1 MAKPRDRNPA
11 SKAALPISFETIQ
24 NDEIDAINLRRR
36 RNGRGELPHARG
48 GGTGAIEDRAVH
60 ETVGLALS
68 GGGIRSA
75 AVALGVLQ
83 ALDERGTLKNVDYLS
98 TVSGGG
104 YMGSS
109 LSATMSV
116 TGGQFVYARGDAE
129 HARDKPLASE
139 VMDTPAV
146 GHIRNYSNYLIP
158 DGMRDVITAIAIVLR
173 GLIAN
178 FFTVFPFVLM
188 LAAITVQS
196 NPNRSSLRVP
206 DVFGLEHIDIFG
218 FDIPTLLPVQN
229 FGLTLLLALA
239 GLFGFFFWAIWRSVV
254 HGGDES
260 EFRGN
265 ATFIASIY
273 LVVLALAAFIEL
285 QPFVIAGMFDI
296 AEGGGLFS
304 FLTRWVTTLAAIA
317 TPIAAIVTIFRQQF
331 GEIIKQGE
339 ASSGV
344 FKRLAAIGGKAMVWI
359 AGAALPLLIWV
370 AFLYLCYWGI
380 INDAAKTAPPAAAD
394 RGSISG
400 QIQFDAAQEKFKG
413 TLSGDIRFQPAANP
427 AAPPVL
433 PVAAGQASKDLSAKA
448 CAYNDAPGSPA
459 FEKYRA
465 KGNASGDH
473 TPHWLLSLAVQLSD
487 TAFGCTIR
495 RPMAFLYI
503 CLAFLGWFFSL
514 FLSPNANSLHR
525 LYRDRLSKAFLF
537 DPTDRLRQTIVRN
550 QASIDQGR
558 EFRPLDNM
566 KLSQISAPD
575 APYHLIN
582 AALNI
587 QGSDYANRRGRN
599 ADFFLFSPRYVGSW
613 ATDYARTSD
622 MESACPNLDLAT
634 AMAISGAAA
643 SSNMGSQS
651 IKPLTPTLALLN
663 VRLGYWLKNPK
674 YAAGQGMHGLAGVTE
689 KGRSLVNSLPGSFLW
704 QEITGRL
711 YENSDTVYLTDGGH
725 IENLGIYELL
735 RRRCRVIVVVD
746 AEADENM
753 HFGSFIKLQRYARI
767 DLGIRIDLPWDRIR
781 ETTLAQ
787 MKAEATGQEAS
798 TPRVAAGPH
807 TAIGTIDYG
816 GDQKGYIFY
825 IKSSLTGD
833 ETDYIRDYARR
844 YREFPHETTGDQ
856 FFSEEQFEVYRA
868 LGFHMTY
875 GALNGDHKIEVA
887 AQKNLLTFK
896 SQASKELNAVR
907 KALL

>member
-1 MAKPRDRNPA
+1 MAKATDRNPA
-11 SKAALPISFETIQ
+11 SRAVLPIGFEEIQ
-24 NDEIDAINLRRR
+24 NGEIDAINLRRR
-36 RNGRGELPHARG
+36 RNGRDELPHARRAG
-48 GGTGAIEDRAVH
+48 AGAIEDREVH

-83 ALDERGTLKNVDYLS
+83 AFDERGTLKNIDYLS

-104 YMGSS
+104 YIGSS

-116 TGGQFVYARGDAE
+116 TGGQFVYANEASG
-129 HARDKPLASE
+129 HSQGKPLAFE

-158 DGMRDVITAIAIVLR
+158 DGMRDVISGLAIVLR
-173 GLIAN
+173 GLVAN
-178 FFTVFPFVLM
+178 FFTVFPFVLL

-206 DVFGLEHIDIFG
+206 DLFGFEHISIFG

-239 GLFGFFFWAIWRSVV
+239 GLIGFFFWALWRSIV

-260 EFRGN
+260 EFRGK

-273 LVVLALAAFIEL
+273 LVLLAAAAFIEL

-317 TPIAAIVTIFRQQF
+317 TPIAALVTIFRQQF
-331 GEIIKQGE
+331 GEIIKKGE
-339 ASSGV
+339 ASSGIL
-344 FKRLAAIGGKAMVWI
+344 KQLAALGGKAMVWV

-380 INDAAKTAPPAAAD
+380 INDDAKTAPAAAD
-394 RGSISG
+394 RGGISR
-400 QIQFDAAQEKFKG
+400 Q
-413 TLSGDIRFQPAANP
+413 LQPD
-427 AAPPVL
+427 
-433 PVAAGQASKDLSAKA
+433 AGQQPKDLSVRA
-448 CAYNDAPGSPA
+448 CVYNDPPGSPA
-459 FEKYRA
+459 FEKYRP
-465 KGNASGDH
+465 KGNVSGDH
-473 TPHWLLSLAVQLSD
+473 TPHWLLAVAAQLSN
-487 TAFGCTIR
+487 TVFGCTIR

-558 EFRPLDNM
+558 EFKPLDTM
-566 KLSQISAPD
+566 KLSRISAAD

-599 ADFFLFSPRYVGSW
+599 ADFFLFSPRFVGSE
-613 ATDYARTSD
+613 ATDYARTPD

-634 AMAISGAAA
+634 AMAVSGAAV

-651 IKPLTPTLALLN
+651 IKPLTPTFALLN
-663 VRLGYWLKNPK
+663 VRLGYWLKNPR
-674 YAAGQGMHGLAGVTE
+674 YAARPRMAGLAGVAE
-689 KGRSLVNSLPGSFLW
+689 RSRSLLNSLPGWFLW

-711 YENSDTVYLTDGGH
+711 YENSDQVYLTDGGH
-725 IENLGIYELL
+725 IENLGLYELL

-746 AEADENM
+746 VEADENM

-767 DLGIRIDLPWDRIR
+767 DLGIRIDMPWDKIR

-787 MKAEATGQEAS
+787 MKADAADREAS
-798 TPRVAAGPH
+798 QPRVSAGPH
-807 TAIGTIDYG
+807 TAIGTINYG
-816 GDQKGYIFY
+816 GDQRGYIFY

-844 YREFPHETTGDQ
+844 YRSFPHETTGDQ

-868 LGFHMTY
+868 LGFHIAY
-875 GALNGDHKIEVA
+875 GALSGEHKIEVA
-887 AQKNLLTFK
+887 GRKELLTFK
-896 SQASKELNAVR
+896 SQASRELNAVR
-907 KALL
+907 KALA

>member
-36 RNGRGELPHARG
+36 KNARGELPPMRLAA
-48 GGTGAIEDRAVH
+48 TGAIEDRAVH
-60 ETVGLALS
+60 ETAGLALS

-83 ALDERGTLKNVDYLS
+83 ALDERGTLKNIDYLS

-116 TGGQFVYARGDAE
+116 TGGQFVYVREDTGP
-129 HARDKPLASE
+129 RDKPRASE

-158 DGMRDVITAIAIVLR
+158 DGMRDVITAAAIILR
-173 GLIAN
+173 GLVAN
-178 FFTVFPFVLM
+178 FFTVFPFVLF
-188 LAAITVQS
+188 LAAITIQS
-196 NPNRSSLRVP
+196 NPNRSSLRIP
-206 DVFGLEHIDIFG
+206 DLFGFEHIDIFG

-229 FGLTLLLALA
+229 FGITLLLALL
-239 GLFGFFFWAIWRSVV
+239 GLFGFFFWALWRSVT

-265 ATFIASIY
+265 AAFIASSY

-317 TPIAAIVTIFRQQF
+317 TPIAAVVTIFRQQF
-331 GEIIKQGE
+331 GEIIKKGE
-339 ASSGV
+339 ASSGTL
-344 FKRLAAIGGKAMVWI
+344 KRLAAAGGKALVWI

-380 INDAAKTAPPAAAD
+380 INDAAKP
-394 RGSISG
+394 
-400 QIQFDAAQEKFKG
+400 
-413 TLSGDIRFQPAANP
+413 
-427 AAPPVL
+427 APPV
-433 PVAAGQASKDLSAKA
+433 PAVAARQAPKDLSVNA
-448 CAYNDAPGSPA
+448 CVYNDLPGSPA

-465 KGNASGDH
+465 KGNVSGDH
-473 TPHWLLSLAVQLSD
+473 TPHWLLAAAARLSD
-487 TAFGCTIR
+487 TAFGCTVR

-558 EFRPLDNM
+558 EFKPLDNM

-663 VRLGYWLKNPK
+663 VRLGYWLKNPR
-674 YAAGQGMHGLAGVTE
+674 YVARPGMPGLAGAAE
-689 KGRSLVNSLPGSFLW
+689 KGRSLFNSLPGSFLW

-735 RRRCRVIVVVD
+735 RRRCRLIVVVD
-746 AEADENM
+746 AEADANM

-767 DLGIRIDLPWDRIR
+767 DLGIRIDMPWDRIR

-787 MKAEATGQEAS
+787 MKAEAAGQEAS
-798 TPRVAAGPH
+798 EPRVSAGPH

-816 GDQKGYIFY
+816 GDQRGYIFY

-833 ETDYIRDYARR
+833 ENDYIRDYARR

-868 LGFHMTY
+868 LGFHMAY
-875 GALNGDHKIEVA
+875 GALSGDHKIEVIG
-887 AQKNLLTFK
+887 QKNLLTFK

-907 KALL
+907 KALG